1 MEEKRE
7 DLLKNLKKINAIY
20 GELDDLKAKVKEAKS
35 SVNAITKKISA
46 KEKSLRA
53 EREAAL
59 KTEREEPTVI
69 EPTAAEK
76 ETSPAAEVSPEI
88 GRAHV

>member
-46 KEKSLRA
+46 YQKLPSRGS
-53 EREAAL
+53 R
-59 KTEREEPTVI
+59 TC
-69 EPTAAEK
+69 TANKFIQA
-76 ETSPAAEVSPEI
+76 TDYA
-88 GRAHV
+88 